1 MSLKPLKFVFTSLAN
16 IPGSSNELVDCTE
29 LADKPTKCLQINK
42 FLKVTVFETS
52 FCSEPA
58 GGVGH
63 DVTIIA

>member
-42 FLKVTVFETS
+42 FLKVTVFEVLRHVLPPLANLV
-52 FCSEPA
+52 F
-58 GGVGH
+58 
-63 DVTIIA
+63 I